1 MFRIIAITLIALIGF
16 GGGAWAQDKAT
27 QTPEQATKKTPKAA
41 TDQAEVP
48 GLRTKS
54 IKKFAAAEARLEE
67 LRYRHLWIA
76 YGMVW
81 LIIFIFVFRTWK
93 MNQTTTSELQALKR
107 RLAKL
112 EAPDES

>member
-1 MFRIIAITLIALIGF
+1 MFRIIAITLIMLIGF
-16 GGGAWAQDKAT
+16 GGGVWAQGKAG
-27 QTPEQATKKTPKAA
+27 QAPEEATKKAPEVASEAA
-41 TDQAEVP
+41 AP
-48 GLRTKS
+48 GSRTKS
-54 IKKFAAAEARLEE
+54 IKKFAAAEARAEE

-81 LIIFIFVFRTWK
+81 LIIFIFVLRTWR
-93 MNQTTTSELQALKR
+93 MNQATTSELQALKR

>member
-1 MFRIIAITLIALIGF
+1 MFRIIAIMLITLIGF
-16 GGGAWAQDKAT
+16 GGGVWAQGEADQAP
-27 QTPEQATKKTPKAA
+27 QQATKKAPKAA
-41 TDQAEVP
+41 SEVATP
-48 GLRTKS
+48 GLRAKS
-54 IKKFAAAEARLEE
+54 IKKCAAAEARAEE

-81 LIIFIFVFRTWK
+81 LIIFIFVLRTWK
-93 MNQTTTSELQALKR
+93 MNQATTSELQALKR